1 MVQKSLPYS
10 ASHVALSDT
19 SQLCDADKL
28 LSPMRS
34 LAAKSLSHLI
44 DSALHV
50 YGVPPTSVRQTVGV
64 SCSAWQAPVVAQ
76 KLHVGSKDTAAV
88 MLIGDAAM
96 QV

>member
-1 MVQKSLPYS
+1 
-10 ASHVALSDT
+10 
-19 SQLCDADKL
+19 
-28 LSPMRS
+28 MRS
-34 LAAKSLSHLI
+34 LAAKSLSRLI
-44 DSALHV
+44 DSGLHV

-76 KLHVGSKDTAAV
+76 KLHVDSKDTAAV